1 MARAKDDDMMTT
13 ASGDNRDNARTRFD
27 PRAFPQYDSLTAGER
42 LFLRTCCFW
51 PPRPHRVRTLDAVLD
66 LPRYVREYDRAFGN
80 ALWSAIAGREV
91 LDLGCGEGGHVLAMA
106 ERGAAHVTGVD
117 VEHFFVLAEEESRRR
132 GDDRVTFVHA
142 HSSTLPDAAFDV
154 VVSHDS
160 FEHFEEPEAMLDEMM
175 RLVRPGGR
183 ILIKFGKPW
192 RSPWGRHMSG
202 TLRKDRPWVHLL
214 VPERSVMRVHSVYH
228 DDPVLYERYAD
239 LAGGLNKM
247 TVGRFRRIL
256 RGRPDLRLDE
266 FRLTAL
272 YGLRPLTAVPVLNEL
287 FASEVRALCTRL

>member
-1 MARAKDDDMMTT
+1 MTT
-13 ASGDNRDNARTRFD
+13 TTDQHKHSARPRFD
-27 PRAFPQYDSLTAGER
+27 ARDFPQYGKLTAGER
-42 LFLRTCCFW
+42 LFLRTCCYL
-51 PPRPHRVRTLDAVLD
+51 PPRPHRARTLEAVLD
-66 LPRYVREYDRAFGN
+66 LPRYVREYDRGFGPE
-80 ALWSAIAGREV
+80 LWAAIAGKRV

-117 VEHFFVLAEEESRRR
+117 VEHFFALAEEESRRR
-132 GDDRVTFVHA
+132 ADARVTFVHG
-142 HSSTLPDAAFDV
+142 HSSVLPDAAFDV

-160 FEHFEEPEAMLDEMM
+160 FEHFEEPEAMLAEMM

-202 TLRKDRPWVHLL
+202 TLRKDRPWVHLV
-214 VPERSVMRVHSVYH
+214 VPERNVMRVHSVYH
-228 DDPVLYERYAD
+228 DDPVLYEHYAD

-247 TVGRFRRIL
+247 TVGRCRYILGARR
-256 RGRPDLRLDE
+256 DLRVDS

-272 YGLRPLTAVPVLNEL
+272 YGLRPLTAVPVLNEF
-287 FASEVRALCTRL
+287 FASEVRAICTRL